1 MNSQILRN
9 KNAVIYGAGGSLGST
24 IARAIA
30 KEGANVFLA
39 GRHLSSVKEVATK
52 SLAPADVQRPHSWMR
67 PTKPKSMPSSIQ

>member
-9 KNAVIYGAGGSLGST
+9 RNAVIYGGGGSLGST

-39 GRHLSSVKEVATK
+39 GRSRGRVRPAVK
-52 SLAPADVQRPHSWMR
+52 QRLCLRKTHNR
-67 PTKPKSMPSSIQ
+67 ELK